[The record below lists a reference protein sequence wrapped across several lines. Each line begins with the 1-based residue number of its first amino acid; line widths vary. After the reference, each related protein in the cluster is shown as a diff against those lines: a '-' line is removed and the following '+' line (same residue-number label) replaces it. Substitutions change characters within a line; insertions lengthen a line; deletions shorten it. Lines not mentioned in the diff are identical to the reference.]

1 MNLSLDILDDFQ
13 PKMDIY
19 IISGK
24 CRDNDISLLTKLD
37 TSMVTVDFIEL
48 DPPGGLGILTCL
60 SLGGGG
66 SKQSSSY
73 LFSMIAKFMLHA

>member
-60 SLGGGG
+60 SWGGG

>member
-1 MNLSLDILDDFQ
+1 LNLSLDILDDFQ

-66 SKQSSSY
+66 GLSKAQAIC
-73 LFSMIAKFMLHA
+73 FQ